1 MSLAFFAL
9 VLLGSIC
16 VVTMPVWSFSRKWG
30 YLPSGIILGL
40 IALIAIVSL
49 TSNVNLLF

>member
-1 MSLAFFAL
+1 MSLAFSVL

-16 VVTMPVWSFSRKWG
+16 VVTIPVWSFSRKWG

-40 IALIAIVSL
+40 IVLVTIVSL